1 MKRHRVFDRITA
13 NELCKQQ
20 VPLEAIQEPSDLF
33 QAIETSGQPSI
44 SGEDNLKTLPLV
56 FGCYKAA
63 QERRAVRPME
73 IS

>member
-1 MKRHRVFDRITA
+1 M
-13 NELCKQQ
+13 
-20 VPLEAIQEPSDLF
+20 SDLF
-33 QAIETSGQPSI
+33 QAIETGGQPSI
-44 SGEDNLKTLPLV
+44 SGEDNLKTLQLV